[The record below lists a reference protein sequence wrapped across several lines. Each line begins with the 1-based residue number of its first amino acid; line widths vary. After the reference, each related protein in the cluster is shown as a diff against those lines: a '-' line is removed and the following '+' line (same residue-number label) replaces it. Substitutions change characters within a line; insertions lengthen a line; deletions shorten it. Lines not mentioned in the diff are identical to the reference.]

1 MLPYVERSR
10 GWNGSKINNNYIVSQ
25 FRMSHGLQ
33 GCKIKKGESKLLSP
47 HSRCLSRHAKLGALH
62 DKTKGRL

>member
-1 MLPYVERSR
+1 MSPYVERSR
-10 GWNGSKINNNYIVSQ
+10 GWNGSKINNSYIVSQ

-47 HSRCLSRHAKLGALH
+47 SQPLFVSSCKARSVA
-62 DKTKGRL
+62 